1 MSAPGVI
8 IDTLEDIQAP
18 KSTRTP
24 IRGYRG
30 RPANKPGGFVKK
42 TSAPPPDI
50 GELINKMFNE
60 SEEVF
65 QQKFKE
71 RVFEAQE
78 EEFNKKQAR
87 LVKPRAVD
95 YSVEFVRNLKKNKDP
110 QYSKYFD
117 WDEDD
122 D

>member
-1 MSAPGVI
+1 MNTSEVK
-8 IDTLEDIQAP
+8 DIQAP

-30 RPANKPGGFVKK
+30 RPANKPGGFVRKA
-42 TSAPPPDI
+42 SAPPPDI

-65 QQKFKE
+65 QQKFKQ
-71 RVFEAQE
+71 RVFEIQE
-78 EEFNKKQAR
+78 EEFNRQQAR
-87 LVKPRAVD
+87 LLKPRAVD
-95 YSVEFVRNLKKNKDP
+95 YSTQFVRNLKKNRDP
-110 QYSKYFD
+110 LDKAFD